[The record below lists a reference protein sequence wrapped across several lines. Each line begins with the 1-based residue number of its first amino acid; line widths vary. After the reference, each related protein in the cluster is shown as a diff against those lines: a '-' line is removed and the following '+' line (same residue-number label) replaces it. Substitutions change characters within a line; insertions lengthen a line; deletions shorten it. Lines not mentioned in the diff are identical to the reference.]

1 MTEPQQESPVVT
13 PVYGIDPHLTEIST
27 PEILPP
33 ARDQLA
39 SLTTYL
45 RFLAATDDGQAVAK
59 ALVMGALAPMS
70 LVAGHL
76 YAALD
81 DEHLTL
87 VGSYGFTDAEL
98 EGFRKIPISL
108 RLPLTNAFTTM
119 RPFTTNGTEI
129 VELFPLLSM
138 PQVYGTGDWRF
149 NASSLIAVP
158 IIHQGVGIGVFG
170 LALNSVLSLDADDAW
185 YLDSVAAATALW
197 LVRRLDAAGD
207 ALDRRGNLEAMPLIT
222 SRQRTV
228 IELVGQG
235 YTNSEIA
242 RQVGYSVPTIKKDLQ
257 YIMTLCDVHDR
268 RQVFAVA
275 KRVGLI

>member
-1 MTEPQQESPVVT
+1 MGTNSV
-13 PVYGIDPHLTEIST
+13 DHLISFSIFQCIHSLFT
-27 PEILPP
+27 ALWFLCLSWLL
-33 ARDQLA
+33 QL
-39 SLTTYL
+39 
-45 RFLAATDDGQAVAK
+45 
-59 ALVMGALAPMS
+59 
-70 LVAGHL
+70 
-76 YAALD
+76 
-81 DEHLTL
+81 
-87 VGSYGFTDAEL
+87 
-98 EGFRKIPISL
+98 
-108 RLPLTNAFTTM
+108 
-119 RPFTTNGTEI
+119 
-129 VELFPLLSM
+129 LLCLM
-138 PQVYGTGDWRF
+138 
-149 NASSLIAVP
+149 
-158 IIHQGVGIGVFG
+158 
-170 LALNSVLSLDADDAW
+170 NSVLSLDADDAW

>member
-1 MTEPQQESPVVT
+1 MASPQQALSVATVQ
-13 PVYGIDPHLTEIST
+13 GIDPHLTEMST
-27 PEILPP
+27 EHVQPP
-33 ARDQLA
+33 ARDRLA

-45 RFLAATDDGQAVAK
+45 RFLASTDDGQAVAK
-59 ALVMGALAPMS
+59 GLVMGALAPMG

-81 DEHLTL
+81 EEYLTL
-87 VGSYGFTDAEL
+87 VGSHGFTDAEL

-119 RPFTTNGTEI
+119 RPVTTNGIEV
-129 VELFPLLSM
+129 VELFPLLGM
-138 PQVYGTGDWRF
+138 PQVAGSADWRF
-149 NASSLIAVP
+149 TASSLIVVP

-170 LALNSVLSLDADDAW
+170 LALNGVLSLDADDAW

-197 LVRRLDAAGD
+197 LIRQLDAARGTM
-207 ALDRRGNLEAMPLIT
+207 DRRGNPEATPLIT
-222 SRQRTV
+222 ARQRTV

-235 YTNSEIA
+235 YTNGEIA

-257 YIMTLCDVHDR
+257 HIMTLCDVHDR
-268 RQVFAVA
+268 RHVYAVA